1 MPPNFSTER
10 FIVNAA
16 LSTLA
21 LLGFAALAY
30 ALTACA
36 SSAPPEVLR
45 ADVTAVVS
53 AKARAVARPTPAKI
67 GEAAE
72 AKTRLVLDLCC
83 YTAPP
88 DAGHD

>member
-1 MPPNFSTER
+1 MPPNFSAER
-10 FIVNAA
+10 FIVHST
-16 LSTLA
+16 LVTLA
-21 LLGFAALAY
+21 LLGCAAMAY

-45 ADVTAVVS
+45 ADVAAVVS

-67 GEAAE
+67 GAAAE

-88 DAGHD
+88 DAGAD